1 MLNGR
6 ARATGLPGEARLGWV
21 GERVHFV
28 LYRKKDWPERT
39 RNGVSR
45 RGTSEVKI
53 RRGAPTYL
61 GYQNILFLEWI
72 GMP

>member
-1 MLNGR
+1 MFYG
-6 ARATGLPGEARLGWV
+6 
-21 GERVHFV
+21 
-28 LYRKKDWPERT
+28 RKKDWPERT

-45 RGTSEVKI
+45 EAIISEVKM